1 LSRFYGS
8 SIIFLLSAGIS
19 FLIFPGTAGTAV
31 LVSLLLAYLVVFSLG
46 VSVLRLNLFCRAL
59 CRGKTVSRL
68 VSLTFDDGPDPVTTP
83 AVLDVLAKYGVH
95 AAFFCIGEKTAQ
107 YQGLARRIADE
118 GHIIAN
124 HSYHHFWG
132 TNFLRLKGLTREMA
146 QTQEAIQGATGKTP
160 AFFRPPMGLTNPHM
174 ARALRRNGLIC
185 VGWDVR
191 PFDTGRTNR
200 QVMDVIARKTRDGSI
215 ILLHDT
221 ARSPR
226 EIMELLEGVIAVLK
240 DRGFSFSALDD
251 LLGIEPYQEN

>member
-19 FLIFPGTAGTAV
+19 FLIFSGTARTAV
-31 LVSLLLAYLVVFSLG
+31 MLSLLLAYLSVFSLG
-46 VSVLRLNLFCRAL
+46 VSVLRLNFFCRAV
-59 CRGKTVSRL
+59 CRGKTGDML
-68 VSLTFDDGPDPVTTP
+68 VSLTFDDGPDPATTP

-107 YQGLARRIADE
+107 YPQLARRIADE

-124 HSYHHFWG
+124 HSYRHYWG

-146 QTQEAIQGATGKTP
+146 QTQEAIQGATGKIP

-174 ARALRRNGLIC
+174 ARALRLNGLTC

-191 PFDTGRTNR
+191 TFDTGRTNK
-200 QVMDVIARKTRDGSI
+200 QALDTIVCKTRDGSI

-226 EIMELLEGVIAVLK
+226 VMTELLEGVIAVLK
-240 DRGFSFSALDD
+240 YRGFSFSALDD